1 MYLRT
6 MFNFYDYD
14 NNGNLG
20 SVDIINLKKHFDHFY
35 LESILKEFTDVRIYR
50 EMQKNF
56 KKAINLNVFGQKQA
70 HKPPKSRTMATLTL
84 KKERQ
89 P

>member
-35 LESILKEFTDVRIYR
+35 LEAILREFTDVRIKR
-50 EMQKNF
+50 EMQKTF
-56 KKAINLNVFGQKQA
+56 QKQINLNVFGNKLGP
-70 HKPPKSRTMATLTL
+70 KPSKSKTAT
-84 KKERQ
+84 
-89 P
+89 